1 MAAGT
6 LTYLNEGAISLAA
19 ANWDDTIGPVF
30 EATLAID
37 RGSQDIVNDLDFTAM
52 TTGGI
57 SSLDIRPQFT
67 GNIGTAAVPLKIAA
81 TENTATIY
89 YNAGNGNFYLQ
100 AANTADSNVNSNIE
114 LSGGAGGT
122 LHLIAGTFTNVT
134 ICGGTCRIYAGAV
147 VTNLRV
153 LGGTVIQ
160 EYNATANTLVDL
172 AGGTVTTERGVV
184 TCKMLSGTSLVADI
198 KGSGVLGSTL
208 FEQNGGML
216 DHRAGNMPVAVFRAG
231 SYNNQNARRAST
243 IAATSAEVWA
253 GYYGA
258 QMRSPGNQ
266 VTWTTANITF
276 RGSNAGPSYMAG
288 MPQINY

>member
-19 ANWDDTIGPVF
+19 ANWDDGIGPVF

-37 RGSQDIVNDLDFTAM
+37 RGAQDIVNDLDFTAM

-81 TENTATIY
+81 TENTAVIY
-89 YNAGNGNFYLQ
+89 YNAGNGNLYIQ
-100 AANTADSNVNSNIE
+100 AANTADSNVNTNIE
-114 LSGGAGGT
+114 MSGGAGGV
-122 LHLIAGTFTNVT
+122 LHLIGGTFTNVT

-147 VTNLRV
+147 VTNLRT

-216 DHRAGNMPVAVFRAG
+216 DHRAGNIPVATFRAG
-231 SYNNQNARRAST
+231 AYNNQNARRAST
-243 IAATSAEVWA
+243 VAGTSAEVWA
-253 GYYGA
+253 GYIGA

-266 VTWTTANITF
+266 VTWTTGNITF